1 MALWRWAE
9 TMPCVEDSFL
19 LAVIKSRCKIDR
31 EGGRDRGTEERE
43 REALVGGTG
52 TQQGR
57 ILGGGGAG
65 SPRAMFSLAL

>member
-1 MALWRWAE
+1 VALWRWAE

-43 REALVGGTG
+43 REKLWWGAQVHSRAGYWA
-52 TQQGR
+52 
-57 ILGGGGAG
+57 GGGRGAPELC
-65 SPRAMFSLAL
+65 SP